1 MIKLFYTRILLLLLL
16 LTTFNHVSL
25 GQAFVQIGTGTS
37 SNAITGYPAPFGNAY
52 WGAKHQILYRASDLT
67 ASGLPVNSYI
77 NSLGFNVTVLNS
89 TAALEGWK
97 MKVYTTSIANPLS
110 FGWFNS
116 NLVAVSAPMT
126 LQCDTGWNQI
136 PLTTPFIWNGSDNI
150 IIETCFNNS
159 SATYNQEILRTNSGL
174 SGATFVRLLRGNNT
188 TTVCTD
194 TSLNN
199 TWTNQR
205 PIVRMGYNNTT
216 CSGIPVAGTAI
227 VSDVNPCVNDI
238 VQLSLIG
245 INTNIG
251 QTIQWQ
257 ESTTSNGP
265 WTNVVGAYNYNYY
278 LTATATK
285 IYRAAITCSGNTV
298 YTNNV
303 SVTVLPYLTP
313 GTYTIN
319 NTLPTSGS
327 NYNSFAAFS
336 NAIQYAI
343 SGPIVVNVNPG
354 TYNER
359 FYLNNI
365 CGTSQFNTITING
378 NGANLVYTSTNTNDR
393 GVVTFDGTDYVTIN
407 NLNIRADS
415 TSSSNYAWGVLFTN
429 NADKNTINN
438 CTITLDSNTIS
449 DNYIGIVA
457 SGSKGSLSAGSALS
471 DFNTISNCTINGGQ
485 YGFALMGDA
494 SPSQIQNWTITNNT
508 IKNSGAYGIYCTGNI
523 YQTITGNDI
532 HRLGRTNLKNFTAMA
547 FVDNNFGET
556 IQKNRIH
563 DISTANLNAN
573 FDFFGIYFT
582 NSAGFSSNL
591 ASRSEVSNNIMYNMN
606 GIGNHCYF
614 YNYASAY
621 TGFYYNTIATGNNA
635 ALANGTTIGYFHH
648 ISNNDQYIWF
658 RNNNLSINRNSDNVK
673 VPIYLSNGAL
683 KLLSNYNNLYV
694 GGAGYNYNGFYL
706 TSYYKTITEWKTYS
720 GKDSTS
726 IDANPYILNPN
737 TPNLI
742 PANFQLFQ
750 INCLPIS
757 GITTDFTGATRNV
770 TNPSVGAFEFS
781 IAACSGT
788 PNAGK
793 AVSDLSLGCPGG
805 ILTLTIDS
813 ISIPN
818 ATFNNNISWQTK
830 PTSSSVWTTI
840 PTSYPINYSSY
851 YNTTM
856 PTVSTDYRAMVKC
869 GIVINYSTPVTVGL
883 QPWYMCYCSPLTGT
897 TLHSVFSNIINN
909 VTIIGTTLNNPTIN
923 GQYNFGHSRMNPSIG
938 YKTATLSKQ
947 NPYTMTVN
955 FGGPSYYAGVWIDY
969 DKNQIFDAS
978 EYTQLDTLPGN
989 MSSGTITLPASTTL
1003 GPTGMRVRAFF
1014 NTPGAANAACS
1025 NVSNGQETEDYIISV
1040 WNPLSVKLEQISAVK
1055 DGDKNRVDWNTVN
1068 EDAGDYFIV
1077 EKSID
1082 GTEYESMGRVNAR
1095 GIASTYFIHDT
1106 HPHLGLNYYRLKVV
1120 SFDGNIAY
1128 SKVVT
1133 VYNNTSKDFSI
1144 SAFPNPVQQTLSVSI
1159 NGNIGNNATVSLI
1172 DIYGK
1177 VLMQH
1182 IVQSANDQ
1190 IDCSSLPI
1198 GLYLLRYSDDANNRV
1213 LKINKQ

>member
-1 MIKLFYTRILLLLLL
+1 MLL
-16 LTTFNHVSL
+16 LTTFNHVSF
-25 GQAFVQIGTGTS
+25 GQAFVQIGTGTT
-37 SNAITGYPAPFGNAY
+37 SNTLSGYPAPFGNAY

-77 NSLGFNVTVLNS
+77 NSLGFNVTALNS
-89 TAALEGWK
+89 TAALEGWS

-110 FGWFNS
+110 FGWFSS

-136 PLTTPFIWNGSDNI
+136 PLTTPFIWNGTDNI

-159 SATYNQEILRTNSGL
+159 TATDNQSVLRTNSGL
-174 SGATFVRLLRGNNT
+174 SGATFARWIRGNNT
-188 TTVCTD
+188 TVCSD
-194 TSLNN
+194 TS
-199 TWTNQR
+199 TTSTSTSQR

-216 CSGIPVAGTAI
+216 CSGIPNVGTAT
-227 VSDVNPCVNDI
+227 VSDANPCVNDVVI
-238 VQLSLIG
+238 LSLNG
-245 INTNIG
+245 INTNVG

-257 ESTTSNGP
+257 ESTSASGP
-265 WTNVVGAYNYNYY
+265 WTNISGAYNYNYY
-278 LTATATK
+278 FSATATK
-285 IYRAAITCSGNTV
+285 FFRAEIKCSTNTV
-298 YTNNV
+298 YTNVV
-303 SVTVLPYLTP
+303 SITVLPYLTA

-319 NTLPTSGS
+319 NTLPTSGT
-327 NYNSFAAFS
+327 NFNSFAAFS
-336 NAIQYAI
+336 AAAQNAI
-343 SGPIVVNVNPG
+343 SGTVVVNVNPG

-365 CGTSQFNTITING
+365 CGTSPFKTITING
-378 NGANLVYTSTNTNDR
+378 NGANLVYTSTNSNDR
-393 GVVTFDGTDYVTIN
+393 GVVTIDGADYVTIN
-407 NLNIRADS
+407 NLNIRAYS
-415 TSSSNYAWGVLFTN
+415 TSSSNYAWGILFTN
-429 NADKNTINN
+429 NADKNTISN
-438 CTITLDSNTIS
+438 CTITLDSNSNS

-457 SGSKGSLSAGSALS
+457 SGSKGSLTAGGSSLC
-471 DFNTISNCTINGGQ
+471 DFNTITGCTINGGQ
-485 YGFALMGDA
+485 YGIALMGDA

-573 FDFFGIYFT
+573 FDFIGVYFT

-621 TGFYYNTIATGNNA
+621 IGYYYNTVATGNNT

-673 VPIYLSNGAL
+673 VPIYLSNGPL

-694 GGAGYNYNGFYL
+694 GGGGYNYNGFNL
-706 TSYYKTITEWKTYS
+706 TSYYKTIFEWQTYS
-720 GKDSTS
+720 GKDTNSF
-726 IDANPYILNPN
+726 AMNPYIATPSS
-737 TPNLI
+737 PNLI
-742 PANFQLFQ
+742 PAHYQLNN
-750 INCLPIS
+750 ICLPIS
-757 GITTDFTGATRNV
+757 GITTDYTGATRDV
-770 TNPSVGAFEFS
+770 SSPDVGAFEFS
-781 IAACSGT
+781 VAACTGT

-793 AVSDLSLGCPGG
+793 AVCDLSLACPDGT
-805 ILTLTIDS
+805 LTLTLDS
-813 ISIPN
+813 VAIPN
-818 ATFNNNISWQTK
+818 STFAQNIFWQTK
-830 PTSSSVWTTI
+830 PTSSSTWTTI
-840 PTSYPINYSSY
+840 TSSNPTFYFSY

-869 GIVINYSTPVTVGL
+869 GTVTNYSTPVTVGL

-909 VTIIGTTLNNPTIN
+909 VTIAGTTLNNPTIN

-938 YKTATLSKQ
+938 YKTATLAKQ

-989 MSSGTITLPASTTL
+989 MSSGTITIPASTTL

-1014 NTPGAANAACS
+1014 NTPGAASAACS
-1025 NVSNGQETEDYIISV
+1025 NVGNGQETEDYIISV
-1040 WNPLSVKLEQISAVK
+1040 WYPLSVKLEQISAVK
-1055 DGDKNRVDWNTVN
+1055 DGDRNRVDWNTAS

-1082 GTEYESMGRVNAR
+1082 GIEYQSMGRVNAH
-1095 GIASTYFIHDT
+1095 GIASTYFIHDAQ
-1106 HPHLGLNYYRLKVV
+1106 PHLGLNYYRLKVV
-1120 SFDGNIAY
+1120 SLDGNIAY

-1133 VYNNTSKDFSI
+1133 VFNNSSKDFSI
-1144 SAFPNPVQQTLSVSI
+1144 NAFPNPVQQSLSISI
-1159 NGNIGNNATVSLI
+1159 NGNIGNNATIEVV
-1172 DIYGK
+1172 DVFGK
-1177 VLMQH
+1177 ILMQQA
-1182 IVQSANDQ
+1182 VQSNNEQ
-1190 IDCSSLPI
+1190 IDCSMLPV
-1198 GLYLLRYSDDANNRV
+1198 GLYLLRYNDEINNRV